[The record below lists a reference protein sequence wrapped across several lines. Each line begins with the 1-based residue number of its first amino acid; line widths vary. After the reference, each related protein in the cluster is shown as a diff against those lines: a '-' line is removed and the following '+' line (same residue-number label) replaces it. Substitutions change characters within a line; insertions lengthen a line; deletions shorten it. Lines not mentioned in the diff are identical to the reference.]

1 MFLVLLKREILAHLI
16 TFRFAVTVIAC
27 LLLVV
32 ITTLIRIDDYEKR
45 LAGYNT
51 ARNANREE
59 LLSTRTYSLLMPKV
73 DRPPNPLSIF
83 NAGMDNR
90 LGNTLRIYYT
100 NVPVL
105 WDAQTHSSGNIFID
119 HFYRID
125 LIFIFQ
131 FVLSLLA
138 LLFAYDAIAGER
150 ETGTMRLT
158 MSHSVRRGSILTA
171 KYLGAMTCLILPLI
185 MSFIIALIWIV
196 SIGSIVFSGEDF
208 LRIAGI
214 LLTSIIYLSA
224 IYLVGLFISTSV
236 HRTATA
242 LMISLFV
249 WVVLV
254 LVYPSLS
261 VSVVDQLIKPQ
272 GSRVD
277 SSYDAMR
284 QIRLAVNKEEVEYLN
299 NDQIEGESDRFNLD
313 GALTRGLHV
322 GIGNKR
328 TLMRID
334 FKGYDWQHISSESEK
349 FIPHA
354 IRYHQFLTP
363 LRIDA
368 AEKMG
373 LIRLPT
379 LEQLRFRRARIAR
392 NLLRLSPAAMYNLAT
407 QAWAGTDLYGV
418 VDFFEAARQYR
429 RTLVN
434 YFYDKDAF
442 SSRQWFAS
450 DKGAIDLDDL
460 PRFVYQRADL
470 WTNASRALPHLQL
483 LLLLN
488 VALFLLTFAIFVRQ
502 EI

>member
-1 MFLVLLKREILAHLI
+1 MFWVLLRREILAHLI
-16 TFRFAVTVIAC
+16 TFRFAVTVITC

-32 ITTLIRIDDYEKR
+32 ITTLIRIDDYEQR

-51 ARNANREE
+51 ARDTNRDE
-59 LLSTRTYSLLMPKV
+59 LLSTRTYSFLMPKV

-90 LGNTLRIYYT
+90 LGNTVRIYYT

-105 WDAQTHSSGNIFID
+105 WDAQVHSSGNTFID
-119 HFYRID
+119 YFYRID
-125 LIFIFQ
+125 LVFIFR

-158 MSHSVRRGSILTA
+158 MSHPVRRGSILAA
-171 KYLGAMTCLILPLI
+171 KYLGAMTCLILPLL
-185 MSFIIALIWIV
+185 MSFIIALIWV
-196 SIGSIVFSGEDF
+196 VLTGSIVFSGADF

-214 LLTSIIYLSA
+214 LLTSMIYLSA
-224 IYLVGLFISTSV
+224 IYLIGLFISAWV

-242 LMISLFV
+242 LMLSLFT

-261 VSVVDQLIKPQ
+261 VSMIDQLTSP
-272 GSRVD
+272 VD
-277 SSYDAMR
+277 SRIFSAEKAIR
-284 QIRLAVNKEEVEYLN
+284 QILDTVTKEGREYLM
-299 NDQIEGESDRFNLD
+299 NDEIEGENENFNVQGRKSGLD
-313 GALTRGLHV
+313 IV
-322 GIGNKR
+322 IGDGSIA
-328 TLMRID
+328 MRIE
-334 FKGYDWQHISSESEK
+334 FKAYDWSSIHPESEK
-349 FIPHA
+349 FISHV

-363 LRIDA
+363 LRFQA
-368 AEKMG
+368 AEKIE
-373 LIRLPT
+373 LVRLPALQKT
-379 LEQLRFRRARIAR
+379 RFQRARIAR
-392 NLLRLSPAAMYNLAT
+392 NLLRLSPAAIYNLAT

-418 VDFFEAARQYR
+418 EDFFETARQYR

-450 DKGAIDLDDL
+450 DKGAINLDDL
-460 PRFVYQRADL
+460 PRFVYQRADF
-470 WTNASRALPHLQL
+470 WTNASRALPDLQL

-488 VALFLLTFAIFVRQ
+488 ILLFLATFAIFVRQ